1 MYLIMGGKIEKLLMI
16 IDKLSLVL
24 LKALNKDAAM
34 TWLRERKDTLEK
46 IHAIS
51 PNAYKN
57 ITEKYG
63 EETANQTYDFAPNMY
78 ELCSERVES
87 VANDIDKNGQLY
99 NDFESAMPIY
109 QRAGTIS
116 GTSSEIKEFNSI
128 MGQMERRQKMC
139 RDLRWAWRLTT
150 PCAGWQENK

>member
-1 MYLIMGGKIEKLLMI
+1 
-16 IDKLSLVL
+16 
-24 LKALNKDAAM
+24 M

-128 MGQMERRQKMC
+128 TEFLYLGRKPRVEM
-139 RDLRWAWRLTT
+139 
-150 PCAGWQENK
+150 